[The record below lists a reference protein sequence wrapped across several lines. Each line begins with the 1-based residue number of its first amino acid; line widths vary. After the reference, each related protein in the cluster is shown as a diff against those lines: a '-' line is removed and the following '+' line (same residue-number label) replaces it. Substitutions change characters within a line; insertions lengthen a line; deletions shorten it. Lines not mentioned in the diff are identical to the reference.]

1 MERSH
6 VISLLAPAFGLGL
19 GRVSFRLDD
28 TTMTRWR
35 EAAGEVP
42 MRRWFA
48 NRAADVVPEPG
59 ETVSEAI
66 RRELNRVLD
75 ESDR

>member
-28 TTMTRWR
+28 DTMKRWR
-35 EAAGEVP
+35 DAAGEVP

-48 NRAADVVPEPG
+48 NRAGCILLKPG

-66 RRELNRVLD
+66 RRELDRVLD
-75 ESDR
+75 ESSR